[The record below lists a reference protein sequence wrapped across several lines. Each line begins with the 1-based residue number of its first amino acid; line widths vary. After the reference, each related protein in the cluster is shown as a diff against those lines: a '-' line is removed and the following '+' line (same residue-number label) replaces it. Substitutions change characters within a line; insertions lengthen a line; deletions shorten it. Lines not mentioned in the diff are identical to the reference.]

1 MIKPVTLDIDFAE
14 ILAADYDSHEGSCIR
29 HQVTELTDIHE
40 QYGGFPA
47 SYCFENTRINQL
59 WWTQE
64 QLDFDDIGRQ
74 LGMDV
79 VTVSSIRQVPGGVIP
94 WHRDTFYQIQQRW
107 PDRHEPRV
115 RANIYLEDWCM
126 GHFIQFD
133 DTVDTHWRQGQGWLW
148 DDQVLHLGANA
159 GMEPKYTLQISGFLR
174 A

>member
-1 MIKPVTLDIDFAE
+1 MIKSVTLDIDFAE
-14 ILAADYDSHEGSCIR
+14 ILRADYNSHEGSCIR
-29 HQVTELTDIHE
+29 HQVTELTDIHQ

-64 QLDFDDIGRQ
+64 QLDFDAIGRQ

-79 VTVSSIRQVPGGVIP
+79 ITVSSIRQVPGGVIP
-94 WHRDTFYQIQQRW
+94 WHRDTFYQIRQRC
-107 PDRHEPRV
+107 PNRPETPV
-115 RANIYLEDWCM
+115 RANIYLEDWRM

-148 DDQVLHLGANA
+148 DDQILHLGANA
-159 GMEPKYTLQISGFLR
+159 GMEPKYTMQISGFLR